1 MIKIKLLSLLLVAVF
16 PLATKATESVSSL
29 REAAQRAV
37 LQSPEVT
44 AKWHAFKAAE
54 EEIGVARGGY
64 LPQVDLTA
72 GSGKESLKPG
82 QGQRDDYNRTG
93 ARFSLNQ
100 MLFDGFATRNEVR
113 RLGKARLVRYYELL
127 EASENTALEAARAY
141 LDVLRYRELV
151 RLAEDNYVQHKAT
164 HEQVLQR
171 TRSGVGRRVDLEQ
184 AGSRL
189 ALAEINLTTEVANLH
204 DVSARYQRL
213 VGILP
218 SANAASA
225 EDLKAP
231 VPASSGAALAGLY
244 RQNPTLLAAIENTEA
259 AQYDVAARRAAY
271 SPRID
276 LRASTDNTRNY
287 LGADGRREHNVAEV
301 VLTWNLFRGGAD
313 RARERQYMEQRNV
326 ALDLREKACRDTRQ
340 TLLIAYNDV
349 QRLREQKGYLATQ
362 VKLLEGTLAAYRD
375 QFNIGQRTLL
385 DLLDTENELL
395 SARRNAVAAESDYQ
409 LGILRTHAGMGSLLQ
424 ALGLQ
429 KLAVDDP
436 ATGDLATID
445 ASQLCPADAVALPA
459 TERAALDAR
468 AKAML
473 ESRAAPLPVANAAAG
488 EPSPVVAVLPVA
500 SAKGGAKGD
509 EAKGDEAGVLARL
522 KSWTEAWM
530 AQDFAAYNA
539 FYAVNFVPGNGLSRA
554 DWEAM
559 RRSRLSGRQIITVQL
574 ENPQL
579 SFSGTERA
587 RLSFRQVYQSNV
599 YRDVTQKTL
608 EMERIDGRWLIVSET
623 SVPCAG
629 NTVGGCP

>member
-1 MIKIKLLSLLLVAVF
+1 MIKTSLL
-16 PLATKATESVSSL
+16 PLLLCSALAPMSSSNAGEAPFGL

-44 AKWHAFKAAE
+44 AKWHAFRAAE

-72 GSGKESLKPG
+72 GRGRESLKPG
-82 QGQRDDYNRTG
+82 QGQRDDYTRTG
-93 ARFSLNQ
+93 AMLSLNQ

-113 RLGKARLVRYYELL
+113 RLSKTRLVRYYELL
-127 EASENTALEAARAY
+127 EASETTALEAARAY
-141 LDVLRYRELV
+141 LDVLRYRDLV

-164 HEQVLQR
+164 YEQVQQR
-171 TRSGVGRRVDLEQ
+171 VQSGVGRRVDLEQ

-189 ALAEINLTTEVANLH
+189 ALAEVNLSTEIANLH

-213 VGILP
+213 VGVLP
-218 SANAASA
+218 PAGVAKPDDLTGALPVSSNAALG
-225 EDLKAP
+225 E
-231 VPASSGAALAGLY
+231 LY
-244 RQNPTLLAAIENTEA
+244 KRNPTLLAAIENSEA
-259 AQYDVAARRAAY
+259 AQYDVAVRRAAY

-301 VLTWNLFRGGAD
+301 VFTWNLFRGGSD
-313 RARERQYMEQRNV
+313 RARERQYAERRNESF
-326 ALDLREKACRDTRQ
+326 DQREKACRDTRQ

-395 SARRNAVAAESDYQ
+395 SARRNAISAEIDYQ
-409 LGILRTHAGMGSLLQ
+409 LGIVRTHAGMGSLLQ

-429 KLAVDDP
+429 KIEVVDPTAGELAAVDP
-436 ATGDLATID
+436 T
-445 ASQLCPADAVALPA
+445 QLCPAEVVALSA
-459 TERAALDAR
+459 ADRTALDAR

-473 ESRAAPLPVANAAAG
+473 SGRAAAVPAAQPVVPAERANTLGVTPA
-488 EPSPVVAVLPVA
+488 SPVVTGEAAVLTNI
-500 SAKGGAKGD
+500 KGWA
-509 EAKGDEAGVLARL
+509 
-522 KSWTEAWM
+522 EAWM

-539 FYAVNFVPGNGLSRA
+539 FYATDFVPGKGLSRA
-554 DWEAM
+554 QWETL
-559 RRSRLSGRQIITVQL
+559 RRNRLDGRQIINV
-574 ENPQL
+574 EIHEPQVIL
-579 SFSGTERA
+579 AAKDRA
-587 RLSFRQVYQSNV
+587 QVSFRQVYRADLYQ
-599 YRDVTQKTL
+599 DVSQKTL
-608 EMERIDGRWLIVSET
+608 DMKLDNGRWLIEAET

-629 NTVGGCP
+629 NTVGGCS